1 MLRYKSLFFIESE
14 NYLFRYNTN
23 NDKLLIVQNKDD
35 YKDYR
40 LNKAK
45 ETKIN
50 STYQKE
56 MVRIIFDKEYNE

>member
-23 NDKLLIVQNKDD
+23 NDKLFIVQNKDD

-45 ETKIN
+45 ETKID
-50 STYQKE
+50 SIYQRE
-56 MVRIIFDKEYNE
+56 MIEQALDKR